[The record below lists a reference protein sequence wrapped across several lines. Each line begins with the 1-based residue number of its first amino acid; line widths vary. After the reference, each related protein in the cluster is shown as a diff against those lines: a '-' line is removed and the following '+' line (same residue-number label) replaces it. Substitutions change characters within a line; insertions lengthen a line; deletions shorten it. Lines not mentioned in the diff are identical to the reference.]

1 MKQLRNAPACAVP
14 SAAGRECGMG
24 NGVTAI
30 FILVALAVGILTAPL
45 AAEAQ
50 RPEKMPRIGLL
61 IPWDRSYAA
70 LNIEAFR
77 RGLSELGYT
86 EGNNIAIEYRFAE
99 GKFDRLPDLAA
110 ELVRL
115 NLPVIVAWGTLGVQ
129 AARNATTT
137 IPIVMAAVGDP
148 VGVGFVAS
156 LAHPGGNVTGLSLLD
171 TELSAKRLELLREA
185 VPGLA
190 RVGVLWSPADPG
202 MTLQFNVVQ
211 DAAQPLGLQ
220 IQNVQVLDPSAIQ
233 GAFQAASNGRVGAL
247 LVLAQ
252 PFTLLHRTQIVELA
266 GRSRL
271 PAIYTWR
278 SFVDAGGLMAYG
290 PNLLELY
297 RRAATYVDKI
307 LKGAKPADLP
317 VEQPTKFELVINLK
331 TAKALGL
338 KIPQSVL
345 VRADEVIQ

>member
-1 MKQLRNAPACAVP
+1 M
-14 SAAGRECGMG
+14 
-24 NGVTAI
+24 TAI
-30 FILVALAVGILTAPL
+30 FALALGILAAPL

-50 RPEKMPRIGLL
+50 QPGKIPRIGILS
-61 IPWDRSYAA
+61 PFDRSSVAR
-70 LNIEAFR
+70 NVEAFR
-77 RGLSELGYT
+77 RGLGELGYT

-99 GKFDRLPDLAA
+99 GKFDRLPDLAT

-115 NLPVIVAWGTLGVQ
+115 NVAVIVASGTRGVQ
-129 AARNATTT
+129 TAMSATTT

-148 VGVGFVAS
+148 VGSGFVAS

-190 RVGVLWSPADPG
+190 RMGVLWSPADPG
-202 MTLQFNVVQ
+202 MALQFNMVQ
-211 DAAQPLGLQ
+211 DAAQALGLQ
-220 IQNVQVLDPSAIQ
+220 IQNLQVRDPSAFE

-247 LVLAQ
+247 LVFAQ
-252 PFTLLHRTQIVELA
+252 AFTLRHRTQIVDLA
-266 GRSRL
+266 GKSRL
-271 PAIYTWR
+271 PAIYTAR

-290 PNLLELY
+290 ASLPELY
-297 RRAATYVDKI
+297 RRAATYVAKI

-331 TAKALGL
+331 TAEALGL
-338 KIPQSVL
+338 KIPQSIL
-345 VRADEVIQ
+345 IRADEVIR